1 MYSLE
6 SSESKKP
13 WRVKLATMI
22 LSDLPKKPQ
31 QPFGE
36 FNYEWIVHNLAQL
49 VYVKDTVGRY
59 CMVNQAFCDLTGYT
73 KDQILGKNDLDLGLF
88 LNSEQ
93 IMIADKEVVNSAQ
106 KKYIPLEPFT
116 DRSGSLYWFKT
127 SKTPI
132 KDELGNVSQILIV
145 SSDISKRIEVEQ
157 RLYASE
163 LRYKSIFENNYS
175 GIILVNEHLDI
186 LYKNL
191 AFNKLLNSAETAL
204 AKDDLKKYISEE
216 DQYDLIDLMA
226 GLVSRNY
233 EYFDL
238 ALNMK
243 VDSDDVVNTVCFV
256 RGLYDDDSVFT
267 EAVVTFQN
275 ISDDLR
281 IRHALEES
289 EKRFK
294 VIVESAVEAL
304 MLLDYDAKK
313 YIDVNK
319 SAVELFGYNRK
330 ELVNLK
336 LGELSPLLQSDGD
349 YSLNA
354 STDLMEKCISGEN
367 VVYEWT
373 VKRKDN
379 KLIPCEVRLVKL
391 PFEGNRIVRVSAI
404 DITERKRSE
413 RMLNLDKQKL
423 EDKNEE
429 LISLNLA
436 LENQTNQLQE
446 FAYISSHNLRSPA
459 GNIRA
464 LLDFYHND
472 PNEEN
477 FKIVLEKLDV
487 VSEDLLDTINDLAD
501 VVKIKNE
508 ISQDITKLSLSKLI
522 AKTEHSLSQQINDTL
537 AVIEIDLNGIEHI
550 EASKTY
556 MESIILNL
564 TSNALKYSQKNVPPQ
579 IRISASQDETS
590 LILKVED
597 NGLGIDMELYGSK
610 LFGLRKT
617 FHKNKDSRGV
627 GLFITKAQVE
637 AMQGTIYADSE
648 PGKGATFYI
657 RLPKKMIV

>member
-1 MYSLE
+1 
-6 SSESKKP
+6 
-13 WRVKLATMI
+13 
-22 LSDLPKKPQ
+22 
-31 QPFGE
+31 
-36 FNYEWIVHNLAQL
+36 
-49 VYVKDTVGRY
+49 
-59 CMVNQAFCDLTGYT
+59 
-73 KDQILGKNDLDLGLF
+73 
-88 LNSEQ
+88 
-93 IMIADKEVVNSAQ
+93 
-106 KKYIPLEPFT
+106 
-116 DRSGSLYWFKT
+116 
-127 SKTPI
+127 
-132 KDELGNVSQILIV
+132 
-145 SSDISKRIEVEQ
+145 
-157 RLYASE
+157 
-163 LRYKSIFENNYS
+163 
-175 GIILVNEHLDI
+175 

-243 VDSDDVVNTVCFV
+243 VGSDEVVNTVCFV

-281 IRHALEES
+281 IRLALEES

-304 MLLDYDAKK
+304 MLLDYDAQK

-319 SAVELFGYNRK
+319 SAVELFGYSRK
-330 ELVNLK
+330 ELLSLK

-349 YSLNA
+349 YSTNA
-354 STDLMEKCISGEN
+354 ATDLMEKCISGEN

-404 DITERKRSE
+404 DISERKRSE

-429 LISLNLA
+429 LISLNQA

-508 ISQDITKLSLSKLI
+508 ISQDFRAINLAKLI
-522 AKTEHSLSQQINDTL
+522 EKANDSLSQEILDKKAT
-537 AVIEIDLNGIEHI
+537 IEVQLNGISFI
-550 EASKTY
+550 KASKTY
-556 MESIILNL
+556 MDSIILNL
-564 TSNALKYSQKNVPPQ
+564 LSNALKYSQKKVPPR
-579 IRISASQDETS
+579 IHISAAHDETC

>member
-1 MYSLE
+1 LAILE
-6 SSESKKP
+6 K
-13 WRVKLATMI
+13 
-22 LSDLPKKPQ
+22 
-31 QPFGE
+31 
-36 FNYEWIVHNLAQL
+36 
-49 VYVKDTVGRY
+49 
-59 CMVNQAFCDLTGYT
+59 
-73 KDQILGKNDLDLGLF
+73 
-88 LNSEQ
+88 
-93 IMIADKEVVNSAQ
+93 
-106 KKYIPLEPFT
+106 
-116 DRSGSLYWFKT
+116 
-127 SKTPI
+127 
-132 KDELGNVSQILIV
+132 
-145 SSDISKRIEVEQ
+145 
-157 RLYASE
+157 
-163 LRYKSIFENNYS
+163 
-175 GIILVNEHLDI
+175 
-186 LYKNL
+186 
-191 AFNKLLNSAETAL
+191 
-204 AKDDLKKYISEE
+204 
-216 DQYDLIDLMA
+216 
-226 GLVSRNY
+226 
-233 EYFDL
+233 
-238 ALNMK
+238 
-243 VDSDDVVNTVCFV
+243 
-256 RGLYDDDSVFT
+256 
-267 EAVVTFQN
+267 
-275 ISDDLR
+275 
-281 IRHALEES
+281 
-289 EKRFK
+289 
-294 VIVESAVEAL
+294 
-304 MLLDYDAKK
+304 
-313 YIDVNK
+313 
-319 SAVELFGYNRK
+319 
-330 ELVNLK
+330 
-336 LGELSPLLQSDGD
+336 SDGD
-349 YSLNA
+349 YSTNA
-354 STDLMEKCISGEN
+354 ATDLMEKCISGEN

-404 DITERKRSE
+404 DISERKRSE

-429 LISLNLA
+429 LISLNQA

-508 ISQDITKLSLSKLI
+508 ISQDFRAINLAKLI
-522 AKTEHSLSQQINDTL
+522 EKANVSLSQEILDKKAT
-537 AVIEIDLNGIEHI
+537 IEVQLNGISFI
-550 EASKTY
+550 KASKTY
-556 MESIILNL
+556 MDSIILNL
-564 TSNALKYSQKNVPPQ
+564 LSNALKYSQKKVPPR
-579 IRISASQDETS
+579 IHISAAHDETC

>member
-1 MYSLE
+1 
-6 SSESKKP
+6 
-13 WRVKLATMI
+13 
-22 LSDLPKKPQ
+22 
-31 QPFGE
+31 
-36 FNYEWIVHNLAQL
+36 
-49 VYVKDTVGRY
+49 
-59 CMVNQAFCDLTGYT
+59 
-73 KDQILGKNDLDLGLF
+73 
-88 LNSEQ
+88 
-93 IMIADKEVVNSAQ
+93 
-106 KKYIPLEPFT
+106 
-116 DRSGSLYWFKT
+116 
-127 SKTPI
+127 
-132 KDELGNVSQILIV
+132 
-145 SSDISKRIEVEQ
+145 
-157 RLYASE
+157 
-163 LRYKSIFENNYS
+163 
-175 GIILVNEHLDI
+175 
-186 LYKNL
+186 
-191 AFNKLLNSAETAL
+191 
-204 AKDDLKKYISEE
+204 
-216 DQYDLIDLMA
+216 
-226 GLVSRNY
+226 
-233 EYFDL
+233 
-238 ALNMK
+238 MK
-243 VDSDDVVNTVCFV
+243 VGSDDVVNTVCFV

-281 IRHALEES
+281 IRLALEES

-304 MLLDYDAKK
+304 MLLDYDAQK

-319 SAVELFGYNRK
+319 SAVELFGYSRK
-330 ELVNLK
+330 ELLSLK

-349 YSLNA
+349 YSTNA
-354 STDLMEKCISGEN
+354 ATDLMEKCISGEN

-404 DITERKRSE
+404 DISERKRSE

-429 LISLNLA
+429 LISLNQA

-597 NGLGIDMELYGSK
+597 NGLGIDMNLYGSK

-637 AMQGTIYADSE
+637 AMQGTIYANSE

-657 RLPKKMIV
+657 KLPKKIIA

>member
-6 SSESKKP
+6 SSKSKKT
-13 WRVKLATMI
+13 WRVKLAAMI
-22 LSDLPKKPQ
+22 LGDSSKKSQ
-31 QPFGE
+31 QPLGK
-36 FNYEWIVHNLAQL
+36 FNYKGIVQNLAQL
-49 VYVKDTVGRY
+49 VYVKDVSGIY

-73 KDQILGKNDLDLGLF
+73 EDQILGKNDLDLGLF

-145 SSDISKRIEVEQ
+145 SSDITKRIEVEQ

-175 GIILVNEHLDI
+175 GIILVNKHLDI

-216 DQYDLIDLMA
+216 DQCDLIDLMA

-243 VDSDDVVNTVCFV
+243 VNSDDVVNTVCFV
-256 RGLYDDDSVFT
+256 RGLYDDDSIFT
-267 EAVVTFQN
+267 EAVVTFQD
-275 ISDDLR
+275 ITDDLR
-281 IRHALEES
+281 VRHALEES

-304 MLLDYDAKK
+304 MLLDYDAQK

-319 SAVELFGYNRK
+319 SAVELFGYTRQ
-330 ELVNLK
+330 ELLSLK

-349 YSLNA
+349 YSTNA
-354 STDLMEKCISGEN
+354 STDLMEKCIGGEN

-423 EDKNEE
+423 EEKNEE
-429 LISLNLA
+429 LVTLNQA

-472 PNEEN
+472 PTKEN

-508 ISQDITKLSLSKLI
+508 ISQDITKISLSKLI

-597 NGLGIDMELYGSK
+597 NGLGIDMNLHGSK

-637 AMQGTIYADSE
+637 AMQGTIYANSE
-648 PGKGATFYI
+648 PNKGTTFYI
-657 RLPKKMIV
+657 KLPKKIIA

>member
-1 MYSLE
+1 MYSLD
-6 SSESKKP
+6 SSESKKT
-13 WRVKLATMI
+13 WRVKLANMI
-22 LSDLPKKPQ
+22 SGESSKNPQ
-31 QPFGE
+31 RPFGE
-36 FNYEWIVHNLAQL
+36 FNYEGVVHNLSQL
-49 VYVKDTVGRY
+49 VYVKDVFGMY

-73 KDQILGKNDLDLGLF
+73 KDQILGKNDLELGLF
-88 LNSEQ
+88 LNSDQ
-93 IMIADKEVVNSAQ
+93 IMNADKDVVNSAQ
-106 KKYIPLEPFT
+106 KKHIPLEPFT
-116 DRSGSLYWFKT
+116 DKYGSLYWFKT
-127 SKTPI
+127 NKIPI
-132 KDELGNVSQILIV
+132 KDELGKVVQVLII
-145 SSDISKRIEVEQ
+145 SSDITKSIEVEQ
-157 RLYASE
+157 KLYASE

-191 AFNKLLNSAETAL
+191 AFNKLLDSAETDL
-204 AKDDLKKYISEE
+204 AEDDLKKYIFEE
-216 DQYDLIDLMA
+216 DQHDLVDLMA

-243 VDSDDVVNTVCFV
+243 VNSEDVVNTICFV

-267 EAVVTFQN
+267 EAVVTFQD
-275 ISDDLR
+275 ISDDLK
-281 IRHALEES
+281 IRLELEES

-294 VIVESAVEAL
+294 IIVESAVEAL
-304 MLLDYDAKK
+304 MLLDYDAQR

-319 SAVELFGYNRK
+319 SAVELFGYTRK
-330 ELVNLK
+330 ELLNLK

-423 EDKNEE
+423 EEKNEE
-429 LISLNLA
+429 LISLNQA

-508 ISQDITKLSLSKLI
+508 VSQDITKLSLSKLI

-550 EASKTY
+550 QASKTY

-564 TSNALKYSQKNVPPQ
+564 TSNALKYSQKEVAPR
-579 IRISASQDETS
+579 IYISAAQDETC

-648 PGKGATFYI
+648 PGKGTTFYI

>member
-6 SSESKKP
+6 SSKSKKT
-13 WRVKLATMI
+13 WRVKLAAMI
-22 LSDLPKKPQ
+22 LGDSSKKSQ
-31 QPFGE
+31 QPLGK
-36 FNYEWIVHNLAQL
+36 FNYKGIVQNLAQL
-49 VYVKDTVGRY
+49 VYVKDVSGIY

-73 KDQILGKNDLDLGLF
+73 EDQILGKNDLDLGLF

-145 SSDISKRIEVEQ
+145 SSDITKRIEVEQ

-175 GIILVNEHLDI
+175 GIILVNKHLDI

-204 AKDDLKKYISEE
+204 ANDDLKKYISEE
-216 DQYDLIDLMA
+216 DQCDLIDLMA

-243 VDSDDVVNTVCFV
+243 VNSDDVVNTVCFV
-256 RGLYDDDSVFT
+256 RGLYDDDSIFT
-267 EAVVTFQN
+267 EAVVTFQD
-275 ISDDLR
+275 ITDDLR
-281 IRHALEES
+281 VRHALEES

-304 MLLDYDAKK
+304 MLLDYDAQK

-319 SAVELFGYNRK
+319 SAVELFGYTRQ
-330 ELVNLK
+330 ELLSLK

-349 YSLNA
+349 YSTNA
-354 STDLMEKCISGEN
+354 STDLMEKCIGGEN

-423 EDKNEE
+423 EEKNEE
-429 LISLNLA
+429 LVTLNQA

-472 PNEEN
+472 PTKEN

-508 ISQDITKLSLSKLI
+508 ISQDITKISLSKLI

-597 NGLGIDMELYGSK
+597 NGLGIDMNLHGSK

-637 AMQGTIYADSE
+637 AMQGTIYANSE
-648 PGKGATFYI
+648 PNKGTTFYI
-657 RLPKKMIV
+657 KLPKKIIA